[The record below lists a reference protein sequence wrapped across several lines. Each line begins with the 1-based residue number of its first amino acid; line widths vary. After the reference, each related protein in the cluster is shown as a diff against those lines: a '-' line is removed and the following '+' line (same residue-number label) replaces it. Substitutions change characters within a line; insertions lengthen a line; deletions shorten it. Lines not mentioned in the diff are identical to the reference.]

1 LGWGGYLID
10 LAGQDLDPPV
20 TTIAWR
26 LAHIM
31 VGCFVMR
38 LDNEEFGGPQV
49 YRGSYC
55 TARATTP
62 LPAPRRPQRRLPSW
76 TPCT

>member
-1 LGWGGYLID
+1 M
-10 LAGQDLDPPV
+10 

-38 LDNEEFGGPQV
+38 LDNEEFGGPRDVFPSSSALRMQHSV
-49 YRGSYC
+49 
-55 TARATTP
+55 
-62 LPAPRRPQRRLPSW
+62 LPNRLSLGIGEKWKRVAPGLAKHL
-76 TPCT
+76 